1 MGLLESERGAARDV
15 PLLTQSG
22 AIDTVRRAAET
33 LCARQRELAERLA
46 RLNRDARR
54 GNDPLVPDFPD
65 QAVQRQNDEVIDRL
79 RALTEWEMDQIDS
92 ALVQIASG
100 SYGCCERCDQSIDA
114 ARLEVMPHA
123 SLCERCAR
131 SLEPRGASRVV
142 P

>member
-1 MGLLESERGAARDV
+1 MGPLESGRGAARGV

-22 AIDTVRRAAET
+22 AIDNVRRAAAT
-33 LCARQRELAERLA
+33 LCARQRQLAERLA
-46 RLNRDARR
+46 RFDRDPRR
-54 GNDPLVPDFPD
+54 GNDPLVPDFQD
-65 QAVQRQNDEVIDRL
+65 LAVQRQNDEVLDRL
-79 RALTEWEMDQIDS
+79 RVLTEWEMDQIDS

-100 SYGCCERCDQSIDA
+100 NYGCCERCDQSIDE

-131 SLEPRGASRVV
+131 SLEPRAASRLV